1 MPEDAVVKRF
11 FAAKGFGFIEADGG
25 EELFVH
31 QSQIQSDGFRKL
43 ITGQKVSFAALGVDG
58 KSQATKVRCPGPPRA
73 AAEGAEGGEPKKLL
87 RRKLLGAEGDAA
99 RR

>member
-31 QSQIQSDGFRKL
+31 QSQIQTDGFRKL
-43 ITGQKVSFAALGVDG
+43 ITGQKVSFTRAEVDG
-58 KSQATKVRCPGPPRA
+58 KSQATDVTVTGEAPPR
-73 AAEGAEGGEPKKLL
+73 EKKPKAPK
-87 RRKLLGAEGDAA
+87 EE
-99 RR
+99 